1 MVLVVKDPPAN
12 AGDIRDASS
21 FPGSG
26 RSPGGGRDNLLQYSC
41 LENPMD
47 RRAWWAIVHWVAKN
61 QTRVKR
67 LSTRPQ
73 LCNRFWFHKEHSFY
87 FLHLMSPRKHFTIIS
102 CPLFSQLDD
111 FSTISER
118 QLCPEY
124 CAIYRAQENCD
135 HRQHQSLQRILEK
148 QVANL
153 QRKWFLLECPF
164 IQEQEWAQCHRFSGV
179 RVGSHHPCWTP
190 CLTPKETKTWRS

>member
-1 MVLVVKDPPAN
+1 MGFQMALLVKNPPASV
-12 AGDIRDASS
+12 GDIRDMSS
-21 FPGSG
+21 IPGSG
-26 RSPGGGRDNLLQYSC
+26 RSPGGGHDNLLQYSC

-61 QTRVKR
+61 QTWLKR
-67 LSTRPQ
+67 LSMLTQ
-73 LCNRFWFHKEHSFY
+73 LCNGFWFHKEHSFY

-118 QLCPEY
+118 QLYPEY
-124 CAIYRAQENCD
+124 CTIYQVQENCD

-148 QVANL
+148 QVGNL
-153 QRKWFLLECPF
+153 QRKWFLPECPF
-164 IQEQEWAQCHRFSGV
+164 TQE
-179 RVGSHHPCWTP
+179 
-190 CLTPKETKTWRS
+190 